1 MNSVRRLIS
10 AALIAAVFVFNG
22 CIDSTDDIEDPNVQL
37 QKDVAAIDS
46 YLTSNFIGA
55 LKDPSGIR
63 MEIIKLGTKLP
74 ARTVNT
80 TVDVD
85 YVGKFF
91 PDGATFDQGNAKGS
105 LKSFITGWQIAF
117 TKLPVGTQARL
128 YIPSGWAYGTTGKSP
143 TIAANTTLQFE
154 VEFNEA
160 TVSDTEK
167 TQFTK
172 DTTAIDKFFDDNS
185 ITNITKDTT
194 GISYVITQPGSGPA
208 ITWFAKVNFK
218 ITYRLLTSPATVVA
232 TVTQTP
238 SESFH
243 SRPVDFIQGIMIGLQ
258 KLTEG
263 GKATVYIPSG
273 LGFGVNGATDSNGSQ
288 VIGSN
293 ANLIVDLEVLDV
305 Q

>member
-22 CIDSTDDIEDPNVQL
+22 CIDSPDDIEDPNIQL

-74 ARTVNT
+74 ARTTNT
-80 TVDVD
+80 VVDVD
-85 YVGKFF
+85 YVGKIF
-91 PDGATFDQGNAKGS
+91 PDGATFDQGNAKAS
-105 LKSFITGWQIAF
+105 LKSFVTGWQIAF

-128 YIPSGWAYGTTGKSP
+128 YIPSGWAYGTTGRAPSIAP
-143 TIAANTTLQFE
+143 NTILQFD
-154 VEFNEA
+154 VEYNGAEITA
-160 TVSDTEK
+160 AEK

-172 DTTAIDKFFDDNS
+172 DTTAISAALGENTDYVR
-185 ITNITKDTT
+185 DTT
-194 GISYVITQPGSGPA
+194 GISYKITQQGSGPS
-208 ITWFAKVNFK
+208 ITWFAKVDFK
-218 ITYRLLTSPATVVA
+218 ITYRLLTNPNAAVA

-238 SESFH
+238 NESFD
-243 SRPVDFIQGIMIGLQ
+243 SRPVDFIQGIMIALQ
-258 KLTEG
+258 KMTVG
-263 GKATVYIPSG
+263 SKATVYIPSG

-288 VIGSN
+288 VIGTN
-293 ANLIVDLEVLDV
+293 ANLIVDLEVTGV

>member
-22 CIDSTDDIEDPNVQL
+22 CIDSPDDIEDPNVQL

-63 MEIIKLGTKLP
+63 IEITKLGNKLP
-74 ARTVNT
+74 ERTVNS

-91 PDGATFDQGNAKGS
+91 PDGAVFDQGNVTGT
-105 LKSFITGWQIAF
+105 LKSYITGWQIAL

-128 YIPSGWAYGTTGKSP
+128 YVPSGWAYGTTAQNGIP
-143 TIAANTTLQFE
+143 ANSILQFD
-154 VEFNEA
+154 VEFNSSALSE
-160 TVSDTEK
+160 SEK
-167 TQFTK
+167 NLMKT
-172 DTTAIDKFFDDNS
+172 DTTAISKYIKDNN
-185 ITNITKDTT
+185 ITNVVKDTT
-194 GISYVITQPGSGPA
+194 GISYVITQQGSGPA

-218 ITYRLLTSPATVVA
+218 ITYRLLANPTNVVA
-232 TVTQTP
+232 SVTQTP

-243 SRPVDFIQGIMIGLQ
+243 SRPVDFIQGIMIALQ
-258 KLTEG
+258 KMTEG

-273 LGFGVNGATDSNGSQ
+273 LGFGANGATDSNGSQ

>member
-22 CIDSTDDIEDPNVQL
+22 CIDSPDDIEDPNIQL

-63 MEIIKLGTKLP
+63 IEITKLGNKLP
-74 ARTVNT
+74 ARTVNS

-91 PDGATFDQGNAKGS
+91 PDGAVFDQGNVKGT
-105 LKSFITGWQIAF
+105 LKSYITGWQIAL

-128 YIPSGWAYGTTGKSP
+128 YVPSGWAYGTTAQNGIP
-143 TIAANTTLQFE
+143 ANSILQFDIEFNASTLSE
-154 VEFNEA
+154 VEKNQFK
-160 TVSDTEK
+160 TDTA
-167 TQFTK
+167 
-172 DTTAIDKFFDDNS
+172 AISKHFKDNS
-185 ITNITKDTT
+185 ITDYVRDTT
-194 GISYVITQPGSGPA
+194 GISYKITQQGSGPA

-218 ITYRLLTSPATVVA
+218 ITYRLLTSPSSVVA
-232 TVTQTP
+232 SVTQTP

-273 LGFGVNGATDSNGSQ
+273 LGFGANGATDSNGSQ

>member
-22 CIDSTDDIEDPNVQL
+22 CIDSPDDIEDPNVQL

-55 LKDPSGIR
+55 LKDPSGVR
-63 MEIIKLGTKLP
+63 MEITKLGNKLP
-74 ARTVNT
+74 ARTVNS

-91 PDGATFDQGNAKGS
+91 PDGAVFDQGNVKGT
-105 LKSFITGWQIAF
+105 LKSYITGWQIAL

-128 YIPSGWAYGTTGKSP
+128 YVPSGWAYGTTAQNGIP
-143 TIAANTTLQFE
+143 ANSILQFDI
-154 VEFNEA
+154 EFNASTLSEA
-160 TVSDTEK
+160 EK
-167 TQFTK
+167 NLMKT
-172 DTTAIDKFFDDNS
+172 DTTAISKYLKDN
-185 ITNITKDTT
+185 NIANVVKDTT
-194 GISYVITQPGSGPA
+194 GISYVITQQGSGPA

-218 ITYRLLTSPATVVA
+218 ITYRLLSNPTNAVA
-232 TVTQTP
+232 SVTQTP

-258 KLTEG
+258 KMTEG
-263 GKATVYIPSG
+263 GKATIYIPSG
-273 LGFGVNGATDSNGSQ
+273 LGFGTNGATDSNGSQ

>member
-85 YVGKFF
+85 YVGKIF

-128 YIPSGWAYGTTGKSP
+128 YIPSGWAYGTTGRAPS
-143 TIAANTTLQFE
+143 IAANTTLQFD

-160 TVSDTEK
+160 AISDTEK

-172 DTTAIDKFFDDNS
+172 DTTAIDKYFDDNS

-208 ITWFAKVNFK
+208 ITWYAKVNFK
-218 ITYRLLTSPATVVA
+218 ITYRLLTSPTTVVA

-288 VIGSN
+288 VIGTN

>member
-37 QKDVAAIDS
+37 QKDITAIDS

-63 MEIIKLGTKLP
+63 MEITRLGDKLP
-74 ARTVNT
+74 ARSVNS

-91 PDGATFDQGNAKGS
+91 PDGAVFSQGNEKGT
-105 LKSFITGWQIAF
+105 LKTYITGWQIAF

-128 YIPSGWAYGTTGKSP
+128 YIPSGWAYGTTAQKNIP
-143 TIAANTTLQFE
+143 ANSILQFD
-154 VEFNEA
+154 VALNA
-160 TVSDTEK
+160 SPLSDTEK

-172 DTTAIDKFFDDNS
+172 DTAAISTALGENTDYVR
-185 ITNITKDTT
+185 DTT
-194 GISYVITQPGSGPA
+194 GISYKITQQGSGPA

-218 ITYRLLTSPATVVA
+218 ITYRLLTSPGTVVA
-232 TVTQTP
+232 SVTQTP

-258 KLTEG
+258 KMTEG
-263 GKATVYIPSG
+263 GKATIYIPSG

-288 VIGSN
+288 VISSN